1 MNFFE
6 TPQSVLDAKFTL
18 KMLLRGEMIGYSI
31 QTADIKD
38 YCYSIPTADK

>member
-18 KMLLRGEMIGYSI
+18 KMLLRGEMI
-31 QTADIKD
+31 QTADIKG